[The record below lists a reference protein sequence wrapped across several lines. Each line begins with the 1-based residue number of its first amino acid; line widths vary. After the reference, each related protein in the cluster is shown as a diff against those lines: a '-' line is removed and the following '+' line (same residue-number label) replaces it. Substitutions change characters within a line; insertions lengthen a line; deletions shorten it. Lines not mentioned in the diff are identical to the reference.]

1 MKSLKLNFI
10 TKKSKM
16 NIFSLV
22 CIVSTVIFISLIEIV
37 SDNFII
43 GQNKFE
49 AILFD
54 SMEPA
59 ISDKEIKVLKKVN
72 KHIPLFQT
80 WLSLAN
86 R

>member
-1 MKSLKLNFI
+1 MNFI

-49 AILFD
+49 TIFFD
-54 SMEPA
+54 SIEPV
-59 ISDKEIKVLKKVN
+59 ISDKEIKVLKK
-72 KHIPLFQT
+72 
-80 WLSLAN
+80 
-86 R
+86 

>member
-1 MKSLKLNFI
+1 M
-10 TKKSKM
+10 
-16 NIFSLV
+16 
-22 CIVSTVIFISLIEIV
+22 V

-49 AILFD
+49 TILFD